1 MIYLLIYRAVLCVH
15 TFGQDEEEKW
25 IEYRFSHYTGT
36 IESSPSAT
44 EGYFPLF
51 SIFARDQTR
60 DIILGRR
67 RGEPIDDPLPQ
78 QLSFNPPFLLL
89 CTCSECLVCLMLDD
103 SSKLLYL
110 LYLSVRLPVVG

>member
-51 SIFARDQTR
+51 PYLPEIKLV
-60 DIILGRR
+60 ILYWEG
-67 RGEPIDDPLPQ
+67 GGGNQSMAP
-78 QLSFNPPFLLL
+78 SHSYSLLIL
-89 CTCSECLVCLMLDD
+89 HFFFYVHVVNV
-103 SSKLLYL
+103 LY
-110 LYLSVRLPVVG
+110 V